1 MASTEESLMEGWIA
15 ILVIGGLLFLWG
27 YGESVDRSQKVAERA
42 REMLHKE
49 RVLALEKGLP
59 PPDGNFDEALLAYL
73 AQGGEE
79 TLDVPAARRRAFGW
93 AVMLIVGGIGWFMAT
108 IMISRGSPIGWLQ
121 DTFSFA
127 IMPILLGVGIVIHAL
142 ITRR

>member
-1 MASTEESLMEGWIA
+1 MEGWIA
-15 ILVIGGLLFLWG
+15 ILVVGGLLCLWG
-27 YGESVDRSQKVAERA
+27 YGESVDQSQRVAQRV
-42 REMLHKE
+42 REMLHRE

-59 PPDGNFDEALLAYL
+59 APDGNFDEAILAYL

-79 TLDVPAARRRAFGW
+79 TLDPRAARRRAFGW
-93 AVMLIVGGIGWFMAT
+93 AVMLILGGIGWFFAT
-108 IMISRGSPIGWLQ
+108 IVISREGPIGWLQ

-127 IMPILLGVGIVIHAL
+127 IVPILLGVGIVLHAL